1 MASGVSM
8 VSFPLPQSSA
18 CARFHTAKSVSVM
31 PLDSRMRWS
40 CLSSA
45 ARFGAS
51 LAICP
56 SALMYVTP
64 NARLRASVMA
74 IRPDARSV
82 PVAILEVQ
90 PLPSVPL
97 PHRFS
102 SAASAFRPS
111 PARLAS
117 RFSIALAGLVPGAYL
132 RESEG
137 GVAGLGHGGQAGRGR
152 RAGGHLGGP
161 AAAQRA
167 VAESV

>member
-51 LAICP
+51 LAICT

-74 IRPDARSV
+74 IRPAARSV
-82 PVAILEVQ
+82 PVDILEVQ
-90 PLPSVPL
+90 QLPRVPL
-97 PHRFS
+97 THRVRA
-102 SAASAFRPS
+102 AASEFRHS
-111 PARLAS
+111 TGGLAQRYS
-117 RFSIALAGLVPGAYL
+117 HAVGGLGAGGLVGHRQ
-132 RESEG
+132 REG
-137 GVAGLGHGGQAGRGR
+137 
-152 RAGGHLGGP
+152 
-161 AAAQRA
+161 
-167 VAESV
+167 

>member
-56 SALMYVTP
+56 SALMRSEEHTSELQSLMRISYAVFCLKNKNKQCVYDHTP
-64 NARLRASVMA
+64 PQQ
-74 IRPDARSV
+74 IDT
-82 PVAILEVQ
+82 Q
-90 PLPSVPL
+90 
-97 PHRFS
+97 
-102 SAASAFRPS
+102 
-111 PARLAS
+111 
-117 RFSIALAGLVPGAYL
+117 AYHIE
-132 RESEG
+132 RDT
-137 GVAGLGHGGQAGRGR
+137 
-152 RAGGHLGGP
+152 
-161 AAAQRA
+161 
-167 VAESV
+167 